1 MKNANSKAKNITGTF
16 LKKEPKKL
24 YNYNSYKNEKAPYA
38 EKDNSKGQGRRNF
51 GQYYNINMQLSD
63 YNKINRSG
71 DNNFDHRRKSEN
83 ILSRNNKD
91 APGRQNIIIN
101 ESLSNISNIKY
112 EKDALSHRDN
122 HKRKRIMDN
131 KINKEIDSKAF
142 DNVSIYYS
150 SYSNQKKNGLDDEIN
165 NPVNEK
171 IENNNG
177 NSKDSSF
184 YSFSSSFEI
193 KKKPKRIM

>member
-1 MKNANSKAKNITGTF
+1 
-16 LKKEPKKL
+16 
-24 YNYNSYKNEKAPYA
+24 
-38 EKDNSKGQGRRNF
+38 
-51 GQYYNINMQLSD
+51 MQLSD

-150 SYSNQKKNGLDDEIN
+150 SYSN
-165 NPVNEK
+165 
-171 IENNNG
+171 
-177 NSKDSSF
+177 
-184 YSFSSSFEI
+184 
-193 KKKPKRIM
+193 KKKMDLMIRLIIQ

>member
-1 MKNANSKAKNITGTF
+1 
-16 LKKEPKKL
+16 
-24 YNYNSYKNEKAPYA
+24 
-38 EKDNSKGQGRRNF
+38 
-51 GQYYNINMQLSD
+51 MQLSD

-131 KINKEIDSKAF
+131 
-142 DNVSIYYS
+142 VSIYYS
-150 SYSNQKKNGLDDEIN
+150 SYSNQKK
-165 NPVNEK
+165 
-171 IENNNG
+171 
-177 NSKDSSF
+177 KDLMMLL
-184 YSFSSSFEI
+184 I
-193 KKKPKRIM
+193 IQ

>member
-24 YNYNSYKNEKAPYA
+24 
-38 EKDNSKGQGRRNF
+38 
-51 GQYYNINMQLSD
+51 YNINMQLSD

-131 KINKEIDSKAF
+131 KINKEIDSKVF

-150 SYSNQKKNGLDDEIN
+150 SYSNQKKMDLMMRLI
-165 NPVNEK
+165 
-171 IENNNG
+171 IQ
-177 NSKDSSF
+177 
-184 YSFSSSFEI
+184 
-193 KKKPKRIM
+193 

>member
-1 MKNANSKAKNITGTF
+1 M
-16 LKKEPKKL
+16 
-24 YNYNSYKNEKAPYA
+24 
-38 EKDNSKGQGRRNF
+38 
-51 GQYYNINMQLSD
+51 
-63 YNKINRSG
+63 
-71 DNNFDHRRKSEN
+71 
-83 ILSRNNKD
+83 SRNNKD

-171 IENNNG
+171 IGIIMENLRTVH
-177 NSKDSSF
+177 F
-184 YSFSSSFEI
+184 IRFPVQLEI
-193 KKKPKRIM
+193 KKNRKVMMRMEKIILI